1 MERDV
6 AMYDVRSGRR
16 VVSCLDANTPRQAL
30 VEYLRGLGC
39 HDDEIRCM
47 GPSVV
52 AWRGGVFTAEPAA
65 TSDHVTRE
73 AA

>member
-1 MERDV
+1 MD
-6 AMYDVRSGRR
+6 DVRSGRR
-16 VVSCLDANTPRQAL
+16 VVSCLDADTPRQAL

-39 HDDEIRCM
+39 RDDEIRCM

-65 TSDHVTRE
+65 TGEDVTRK